1 MGLFKKVT
9 KAVSKPFKELGKGW
23 WTEVR
28 TPLAYTAAG
37 AALGAGVGALAGVG
51 GLAGS
56 AGAGALAGAK
66 TGALAGAALGG
77 VQNMSDAQLRT
88 ARQAAAIEAATAE
101 KQMQAAYNAS
111 LQADATPGQEQSQ
124 INEQLADEQDAARRR
139 RAYSLTKTV
148 NSGGLLGSF
157 GSRNTLG

>member
-9 KAVSKPFKELGKGW
+9 KAVTKPFKELGKGW

-37 AALGAGVGALAGVG
+37 AVLGGPLGAVAGLSFG
-51 GLAGS
+51 TLKS
-56 AGAGALAGAK
+56 S
-66 TGALAGAALGG
+66 
-77 VQNMSDAQLRT
+77 SDAQ
-88 ARQAAAIEAATAE
+88 ARAAREQAAIEAATAE

-124 INEQLADEQDAARRR
+124 LNEQMQDQQDALRRR
-139 RAYSLTKTV
+139 RAFSLTKTV
-148 NSGGLLGSF
+148 NTGRLLGSF
-157 GSRNTLG
+157 ASKNTLG